1 MSRSRR
7 NLGCWFI
14 DLNSAGRFPDGLFG
28 FLLGSRV
35 GSHFPFTRP
44 SLRGSDIGSGGWV
57 TGRLIARR
65 PGWLE
70 SECLLQTRG

>member
-1 MSRSRR
+1 MSQSRR

-35 GSHFPFTRP
+35 GSHFHLPAQVFEAPTLAP
-44 SLRGSDIGSGGWV
+44 ADGSLADS
-57 TGRLIARR
+57 
-65 PGWLE
+65 
-70 SECLLQTRG
+70 